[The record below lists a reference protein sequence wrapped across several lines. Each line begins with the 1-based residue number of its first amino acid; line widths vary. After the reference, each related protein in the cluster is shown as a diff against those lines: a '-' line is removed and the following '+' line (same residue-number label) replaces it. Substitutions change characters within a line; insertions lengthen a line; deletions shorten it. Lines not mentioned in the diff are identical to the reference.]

1 MEGRQRGGGNKEEGM
16 RWKDREE
23 GGTHREGEH
32 TSRIN
37 LVLLLMLFETLPRF
51 PQVAPFS
58 ISVCA

>member
-1 MEGRQRGGGNKEEGM
+1 MEDREGAVMEGRQRGEWGA
-16 RWKDREE
+16 
-23 GGTHREGEH
+23 HREGEH

-37 LVLLLMLFETLPRF
+37 LVLLLMLFETLARF